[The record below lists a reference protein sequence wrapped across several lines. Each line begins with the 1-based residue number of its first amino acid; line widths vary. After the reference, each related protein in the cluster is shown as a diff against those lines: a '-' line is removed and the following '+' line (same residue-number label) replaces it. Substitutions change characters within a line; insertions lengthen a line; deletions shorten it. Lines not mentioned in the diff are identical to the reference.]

1 MTSIMDLKFSH
12 VDVLVEDLEKTVSY
26 YEKILGFRPSE
37 RQVWKREDF
46 QVAFVV
52 MFKDKERIFFAHP
65 ISGNLKD
72 LLEERGEGTIY
83 RYCYMSKDLR
93 ACYREL
99 VASGVQPEDQNGEP
113 LAEGD
118 LDDPLGGIP
127 CIWLPKAFGSL
138 SLEILAEREME
149 RFMDKLRSTIT

>member
-1 MTSIMDLKFSH
+1 MDLKFSH
-12 VDVLVEDLEKTVSY
+12 VDVLVENLEKTVSY
-26 YEKILGFRPSE
+26 YEKILGFKPTQ
-37 RQVWKREDF
+37 RQEWGRGDF
-46 QVAFVV
+46 QVEFVV

-99 VASGVQPEDQNGEP
+99 VSSGVQPEDQNGKP
-113 LAEGD
+113 LAEDD
-118 LDDPLGGIP
+118 LDAPLGGIP

-138 SLEILAEREME
+138 SMEILDERDME
-149 RFMDKLRSTIT
+149 SFMDELRGMIV